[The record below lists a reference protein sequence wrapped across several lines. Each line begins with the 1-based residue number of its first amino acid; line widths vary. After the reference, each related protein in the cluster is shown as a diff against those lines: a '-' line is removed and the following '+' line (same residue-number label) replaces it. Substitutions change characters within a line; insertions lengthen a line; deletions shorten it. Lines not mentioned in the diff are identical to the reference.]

1 SFNVTGTRV
10 LAEMASPDLLVFKS
24 VPTASTNKA
33 EWRAVLDAI
42 SAGQVVA
49 ELDLIA
55 TADGH
60 WMQNPARYRID
71 VAAWPLAVR
80 PRAASRVRS
89 GIGGGDGRRA
99 GHRLHRGRA
108 DAAPQGEIA
117 GVEGAPGGRETRP
130 WTAHV
135 QISPLASPHPCPRT
149 RSAGCRVAGRK
160 RSGPC

>member
-1 SFNVTGTRV
+1 
-10 LAEMASPDLLVFKS
+10 MASPDLLVFKS

-71 VAAWPLAVR
+71 VAAWPLAGR
-80 PRAASRVRS
+80 PRAASVQVDTLRP
-89 GIGGGDGRRA
+89 GGGIVLVPFDPHTKPTG
-99 GHRLHRGRA
+99 GRA
-108 DAAPQGEIA
+108 
-117 GVEGAPGGRETRP
+117 
-130 WTAHV
+130 
-135 QISPLASPHPCPRT
+135 PLRA
-149 RSAGCRVAGRK
+149 
-160 RSGPC
+160 

>member
-1 SFNVTGTRV
+1 MARVATIELSAAATNIALLSASGHARASTVSFTIQGEEARLFLGSGTFNVTGTRV

-42 SAGQVVA
+42 SAGQVGA

-55 TADGH
+55 TADGQ

-80 PRAASRVRS
+80 PRAASAR
-89 GIGGGDGRRA
+89 IDTLRA
-99 GHRLHRGRA
+99 G
-108 DAAPQGEIA
+108 
-117 GVEGAPGGRETRP
+117 GAMVPFPFDPSTLPPE
-130 WTAHV
+130 
-135 QISPLASPHPCPRT
+135 
-149 RSAGCRVAGRK
+149 RSA
-160 RSGPC
+160 